1 MLHEQIKALRKAKGM
16 SQEDLAVQLHVVRQ
30 TVSKWENGLSV
41 PDADVVLRIAEV
53 LGVSVSQLL
62 ELPADSQD
70 RLNLA
75 EELAKANQQLAE
87 YARRETLQRQVGRK
101 RGWIL
106 LLSFWALLLAL
117 LIRQEIVSLLL
128 TGACLL
134 AAAIL
139 LYRNLPLLTSETAE
153 GGNLKVLRLTTL
165 CSIGMFVAGVA
176 FALLIALDV
185 VTFSEYGERMFAM
198 AVVSCV
204 MLFAGIVAPKLPYSR
219 HTGLR
224 LPWTVLDEETW
235 YLAHRILG
243 GISLPVTLLYIAC
256 SLTVSSFELVT
267 LGAMILWIGV
277 PGLLSGLF
285 FWRKMRGR

>member
-53 LGVSVSQLL
+53 LGVSVNQLL

-70 RLNLA
+70 GLNLA

-87 YARRETLQRQVGRK
+87 HARRETLQRQVGRK

-106 LLSFWALLLAL
+106 FLSFWALLLAL

-139 LYRNLPLLTSETAE
+139 LYRNLPPLTSEAAE

-165 CSIGMFVAGVA
+165 CNIGMFVVCVA

>member
-16 SQEDLAVQLHVVRQ
+16 SQEELAVQLHVVRQ

-70 RLNLA
+70 GLNLA

-87 YARRETLQRQVGRK
+87 HARRETLQRQVGRK

-106 LLSFWALLLAL
+106 FLSFWALLLAL

-139 LYRNLPLLTSETAE
+139 LYRNLPLLTSEAAE

-165 CSIGMFVAGVA
+165 CNIGMFVVCVA

-204 MLFAGIVAPKLPYSR
+204 TLFAGIVAPKLPYSR

>member
-53 LGVSVSQLL
+53 LGVSVNQLL

-70 RLNLA
+70 GLNLA

-87 YARRETLQRQVGRK
+87 HARRETLQRQVGRK

-106 LLSFWALLLAL
+106 FLSFWALLLAL

-165 CSIGMFVAGVA
+165 CNIGMFVACVA

-185 VTFSEYGERMFAM
+185 VTFSEYRERMFAM
-198 AVVSCV
+198 VVVSCV

-285 FWRKMRGR
+285 FWKKMRGR

>member
-1 MLHEQIKALRKAKGM
+1 M
-16 SQEDLAVQLHVVRQ
+16 
-30 TVSKWENGLSV
+30 SV

-53 LGVSVSQLL
+53 LGVSVNQLL

-70 RLNLA
+70 GLNLA

-87 YARRETLQRQVGRK
+87 HARRETLQRQVGRK

-106 LLSFWALLLAL
+106 FLSFWALLLAL

-139 LYRNLPLLTSETAE
+139 LYRNLPPLTSEAAE

-165 CSIGMFVAGVA
+165 CNIGMFVVCVA

-204 MLFAGIVAPKLPYSR
+204 TLFAGIVAPKLPYSR

>member
-16 SQEDLAVQLHVVRQ
+16 SQEELAVQLHVVRQ

-53 LGVSVSQLL
+53 LGVSVNQLL

-70 RLNLA
+70 GLNLA

-87 YARRETLQRQVGRK
+87 RARRETLQRQVGRK

-106 LLSFWALLLAL
+106 FLSFWALLLAL

-139 LYRNLPLLTSETAE
+139 LYRNLPPLTSEAAE

-267 LGAMILWIGV
+267 LGAMIFWIGV

>member
-1 MLHEQIKALRKAKGM
+1 M
-16 SQEDLAVQLHVVRQ
+16 
-30 TVSKWENGLSV
+30 SV

-53 LGVSVSQLL
+53 LDVSVSQLL

-70 RLNLA
+70 GLNLA

-87 YARRETLQRQVGRK
+87 HARRETLQRQVGRK

-165 CSIGMFVAGVA
+165 CNIGMFVAGVA

-204 MLFAGIVAPKLPYSR
+204 MLFAGVVAPKLPYSR

-277 PGLLSGLF
+277 PGLLSGFF

>member
-70 RLNLA
+70 GLNLA

-106 LLSFWALLLAL
+106 FLSFWALLLAL

-139 LYRNLPLLTSETAE
+139 LYRNLPLLTSEAAE

-165 CSIGMFVAGVA
+165 CNIGMFVAGVA

-198 AVVSCV
+198 VVVSCV

-285 FWRKMRGR
+285 FWKKMRGR

>member
-53 LGVSVSQLL
+53 LGVSVNQLL

-70 RLNLA
+70 GLNLA

-87 YARRETLQRQVGRK
+87 HARRETLQRQVGRK

-106 LLSFWALLLAL
+106 FLSFWALLLAL

-139 LYRNLPLLTSETAE
+139 LYRNLPLLTSEAAE

-165 CSIGMFVAGVA
+165 CNIGMFVVCVA

-204 MLFAGIVAPKLPYSR
+204 TLFAGIVAPKLPYSR

>member
-16 SQEDLAVQLHVVRQ
+16 SQEELAVQLHVVRQ

-70 RLNLA
+70 GLNLA

-87 YARRETLQRQVGRK
+87 HARRETLQRQVGRK

-106 LLSFWALLLAL
+106 FLSFWALLLAL

-139 LYRNLPLLTSETAE
+139 LYRNLPLLTSEAAE
-153 GGNLKVLRLTTL
+153 DGNLKVLRLTTL
-165 CSIGMFVAGVA
+165 CNISMFVAGVV

>member
-53 LGVSVSQLL
+53 LGVSVNQLL

-70 RLNLA
+70 GLNLA

-165 CSIGMFVAGVA
+165 CNIGMFVVCVA

-185 VTFSEYGERMFAM
+185 VTFSEYGEGMFAM
-198 AVVSCV
+198 VVVSCV

>member
-53 LGVSVSQLL
+53 LGVSVNQLL

-70 RLNLA
+70 GLNLA

-87 YARRETLQRQVGRK
+87 HARRETLQRQVGRK

-106 LLSFWALLLAL
+106 FLSFWALLLAL

-139 LYRNLPLLTSETAE
+139 LYRNLPPLTSEAAE

-165 CSIGMFVAGVA
+165 CNIGMFVVCVA

-267 LGAMILWIGV
+267 LGAMILWIGI

-285 FWRKMRGR
+285 FWKKMRGR

>member
-16 SQEDLAVQLHVVRQ
+16 SQEELAVQLHVVRQ

-70 RLNLA
+70 GLNLA

-139 LYRNLPLLTSETAE
+139 LYRNLPLLTSEAAE

-198 AVVSCV
+198 VVVSCV

-267 LGAMILWIGV
+267 LGAMILWVGI

-285 FWRKMRGR
+285 FWKKMRGR

>member
-16 SQEDLAVQLHVVRQ
+16 SQEELAVQLHVVRQ

-70 RLNLA
+70 GLNLA

-106 LLSFWALLLAL
+106 FLSFWALLLAL

-139 LYRNLPLLTSETAE
+139 LYRNLPLLTSEAAE

>member
-16 SQEDLAVQLHVVRQ
+16 SQEELAVQLHVVRQ

-70 RLNLA
+70 GLNLA

-106 LLSFWALLLAL
+106 FLSFWALLLAL

-139 LYRNLPLLTSETAE
+139 LYRNLPLLTSEAAE

-267 LGAMILWIGV
+267 LGAMILWIGI

-285 FWRKMRGR
+285 FWKKMRGR

>member
-198 AVVSCV
+198 VVVSCV

-267 LGAMILWIGV
+267 LGAMILWIGI

-285 FWRKMRGR
+285 FWKKMRGR

>member
-70 RLNLA
+70 GLNLA

-106 LLSFWALLLAL
+106 FLSFWALLLAL

-139 LYRNLPLLTSETAE
+139 LYRNLPLLTSEAAE

-165 CSIGMFVAGVA
+165 CNIGMFVVCVA

-267 LGAMILWIGV
+267 LGAMILWIGI

-285 FWRKMRGR
+285 FWKKMRGR

>member
-16 SQEDLAVQLHVVRQ
+16 SQEELAVQLHVVRQ

-70 RLNLA
+70 GLNLA

-87 YARRETLQRQVGRK
+87 YARQETLQRQVGRK

-106 LLSFWALLLAL
+106 FLSFWALLLAL

-139 LYRNLPLLTSETAE
+139 LYRNLPLLTSEAAE
-153 GGNLKVLRLTTL
+153 DGNLKVLRLTTL
-165 CSIGMFVAGVA
+165 CNIGMFVAGVV

>member
-70 RLNLA
+70 GLNLA

-106 LLSFWALLLAL
+106 FLSFWALLLAL

-139 LYRNLPLLTSETAE
+139 LYRNLPLLTSEAAE

-165 CSIGMFVAGVA
+165 CNIGMFVACVA

>member
-53 LGVSVSQLL
+53 LGVSVNQLL

-70 RLNLA
+70 GLNLA

-87 YARRETLQRQVGRK
+87 HARRETLQRQVGRK

-106 LLSFWALLLAL
+106 FLSFWALLLAL

-139 LYRNLPLLTSETAE
+139 LYRNLPPLTSEAAE

-165 CSIGMFVAGVA
+165 CNIGMFVVCVA

-204 MLFAGIVAPKLPYSR
+204 TLFAGIVAPKLPYSR

>member
-16 SQEDLAVQLHVVRQ
+16 SQEELAVQLHVVRQ

-70 RLNLA
+70 GLNLA

-139 LYRNLPLLTSETAE
+139 LYRNLPPLTSEAAE

-165 CSIGMFVAGVA
+165 CNIGMFVVCVA

>member
-1 MLHEQIKALRKAKGM
+1 M
-16 SQEDLAVQLHVVRQ
+16 
-30 TVSKWENGLSV
+30 SV

-165 CSIGMFVAGVA
+165 CNIGMFVVCVA

-198 AVVSCV
+198 VVVSCV

-267 LGAMILWIGV
+267 LGAMILWIGI
-277 PGLLSGLF
+277 PGLLSRLF
-285 FWRKMRGR
+285 FWKKMRGR

>member
-165 CSIGMFVAGVA
+165 CNIGMFVVCVA

-198 AVVSCV
+198 VVVSCV

-267 LGAMILWIGV
+267 LGAMILWIGI

-285 FWRKMRGR
+285 FWKKMRGR

>member
-139 LYRNLPLLTSETAE
+139 LYRNLPLLTSEAAE

-267 LGAMILWIGV
+267 LGAMILWIGI

-285 FWRKMRGR
+285 FWKKMRGR